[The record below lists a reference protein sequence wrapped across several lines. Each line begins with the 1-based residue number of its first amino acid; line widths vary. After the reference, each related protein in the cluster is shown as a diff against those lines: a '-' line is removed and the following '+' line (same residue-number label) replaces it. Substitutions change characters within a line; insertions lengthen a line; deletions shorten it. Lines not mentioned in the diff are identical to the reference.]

1 MKVNLLEVYSV
12 HELALKPYRDL
23 AKRKIE
29 RNREVAAYLKVRE
42 ISGRKKWNI
51 RFGGYRW

>member
-12 HELALKPYRDL
+12 HELALKTYRDL

-29 RNREVAAYLKVRE
+29 RNREVTAYFKIRDLESK
-42 ISGRKKWNI
+42 KKWNVK
-51 RFGGYRW
+51 FGGYRW